1 MGIPVASINQL
12 DEIHKDPQVIE
23 QGSLVEVEHPLAG
36 KMRMPKPP
44 FNFFNQNDFPKSH
57 APILGQHNREVL
69 SELGV
74 EEKELKR
81 MEERERVNKEMIEG
95 MKLADV
101 ANASRD

>member
-1 MGIPVASINQL
+1 
-12 DEIHKDPQVIE
+12 
-23 QGSLVEVEHPLAG
+23 
-36 KMRMPKPP
+36 MRMPKPP
-44 FNFFNQNDFPKSH
+44 FKFLNQNDFPKSH

>member
-1 MGIPVASINQL
+1 
-12 DEIHKDPQVIE
+12 
-23 QGSLVEVEHPLAG
+23 
-36 KMRMPKPP
+36 MPKPP
-44 FNFFNQNDFPKSH
+44 FSFLNQNNFPKSH
-57 APILGQHNREVL
+57 APTLGQHNREVL

-95 MKLADV
+95 MMLADV